1 MDKTTDV
8 ASVMRNLHKGSGL
21 RFLSLDSDE
30 DNAKDEVVRKAATVE
45 EILGLPVATQP
56 KPTLKKLITKPT
68 VRLNGKAPMSSTRAV
83 PTGDA
88 SDDDSDAE
96 MMHQDPMSVFS
107 PDAFRNPHLPEL
119 SEDEDESQTTKS
131 LPPKVIKSLP
141 PKVAKGVKE
150 VKEVTEEEKAAKKLN
165 KEEAKRERERLEA
178 VEKRRVEREEQ
189 ASMRAQAL
197 SVLDGGTVKLGKA
210 FEHFTSRD
218 LACHRARAVPGIV
231 DIMNKRAL
239 LADPKWLPPNLERT
253 TDGATICKTD
263 TRVLYKYQE
272 NQAFLE
278 AAKKLKAK
286 RLEHAQMYLAFMA

>member
-30 DNAKDEVVRKAATVE
+30 DNGKDEVVGKAATVQ
-45 EILGLPVATQP
+45 EILGLPVATQS
-56 KPTLKKLITKPT
+56 KPTLPKLITKPAL
-68 VRLNGKAPMSSTRAV
+68 RLNGKAPMSSTRAV
-83 PTGDA
+83 PTGDE

-131 LPPKVIKSLP
+131 LPPKVTKSLP
-141 PKVAKGVKE
+141 PKVAKE
-150 VKEVTEEEKAAKKLN
+150 VKEVTEEEKAANKLN
-165 KEEAKRERERLEA
+165 KEEAKLKRERLEA

-197 SVLDGGTVKLGKA
+197 SVLDGGTIKLGKA
-210 FEHFTSRD
+210 FAHFTSRD
-218 LACHRARAVPGIV
+218 LACHRARAVPGVV

-253 TDGATICKTD
+253 TDGSTICATD
-263 TRVLYKYQE
+263 TRVLYRYQE

-278 AAKKLKAK
+278 AAKKLKAE
-286 RLEHAQMYLAFMA
+286 RLAEAHMRLACMA